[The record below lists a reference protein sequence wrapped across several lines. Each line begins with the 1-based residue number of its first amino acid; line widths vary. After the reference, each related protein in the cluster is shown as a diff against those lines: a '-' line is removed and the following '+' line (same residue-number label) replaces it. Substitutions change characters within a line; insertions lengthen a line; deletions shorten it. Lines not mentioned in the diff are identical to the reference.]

1 MGQVS
6 ASEVWLEPGVDCIVE
21 NSQVSAIGATGLSR
35 RMASSGEPAI
45 DQLETV

>member
-1 MGQVS
+1 M
-6 ASEVWLEPGVDCIVE
+6 VE

-45 DQLETV
+45 DQLETVYSYCRASPL